1 MDLLISL
8 LTTSSTWLFI
18 LGVVALVFVL
28 KVVKN
33 IVATIASL
41 IFTAWSLIKIY
52 VFLSDKF

>member
-1 MDLLISL
+1 MDLIISL

-18 LGVVALVFVL
+18 LGIFLVVFVL

-41 IFTAWSLIKIY
+41 GFTLWSLFKIY
-52 VFLSDKF
+52 VFLSDKI